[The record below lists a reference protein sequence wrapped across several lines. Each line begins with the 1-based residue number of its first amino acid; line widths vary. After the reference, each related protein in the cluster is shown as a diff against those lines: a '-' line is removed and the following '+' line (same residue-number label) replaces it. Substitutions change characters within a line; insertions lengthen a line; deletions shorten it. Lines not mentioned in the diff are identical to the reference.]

1 MVLNF
6 IPTGIVSFL
15 VDFIA
20 MKGCLFTNGLALN
33 LLVGN
38 DSFDKDLFREPESF
52 LL

>member
-6 IPTGIVSFL
+6 TPTGIVSFL

-20 MKGCLFTNGLALN
+20 MKGYLFTNGLALK
-33 LLVGN
+33 LFVGYN
-38 DSFDKDLFREPESF
+38 SFDEDLFSEPESF